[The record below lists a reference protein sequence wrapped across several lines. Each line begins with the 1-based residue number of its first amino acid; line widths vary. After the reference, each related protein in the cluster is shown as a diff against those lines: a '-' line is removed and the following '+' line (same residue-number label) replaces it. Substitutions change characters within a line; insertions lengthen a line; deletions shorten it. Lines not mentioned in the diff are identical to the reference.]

1 MSEETSQSA
10 HNGPGGA
17 GSGGN
22 NGPGGAG
29 SAGENSSGQGAESGA
44 ATLDAVELDL
54 AGVARTA
61 PWDAQWSGC
70 LLHGFGASAQDLVSL
85 APGLG
90 GAQRWVFPHAPA
102 PINVAGMAY
111 GRAWFPRTEEELQ
124 QALFGGYFL
133 SLRRLEPA
141 GLAQAAW
148 EVRRLV
154 EGRNL
159 AWETLILGGFSQ
171 GAMVVAEILRQ
182 GLENSKLPLPAVT
195 ILFSGALTAE
205 SWWTGLS
212 TAGRSPGPHGENL
225 PRVFQSHGTQ
235 DPVLPL
241 REGEALRDTLTAAGF
256 SVDWHQFN
264 GRHEIPEQV
273 IAAATG
279 CIRPN

>member
-1 MSEETSQSA
+1 MSEETRWSA
-10 HNGPGGA
+10 QNGL
-17 GSGGN
+17 
-22 NGPGGAG
+22 GGAG
-29 SAGENSSGQGAESGA
+29 SAGENSSRPGGQGGNNGA
-44 ATLDAVELDL
+44 AMLDAVELDL
-54 AGVARTA
+54 ADVARTA
-61 PWDAQWSGC
+61 PWDGGRSGC

-85 APGLG
+85 APTLG

-102 PINVAGMAY
+102 PITVAGMAY

-182 GLENSKLPLPAVT
+182 GLDNPKLPLPAVAL
-195 ILFSGALTAE
+195 LFSGALTAE

-212 TAGRSPGPHGENL
+212 TAGRSPGPHGEHL

-241 REGEALRDTLTAAGF
+241 REGEALRDALTAAGF
-256 SVDWHQFN
+256 SVNWHQFT

-273 IAAATG
+273 VTAAAECT
-279 CIRPN
+279 RPN

>member
-1 MSEETSQSA
+1 MSEGTSRST
-10 HNGPGGA
+10 HNG
-17 GSGGN
+17 SD
-22 NGPGGAG
+22 GAG
-29 SAGENSSGQGAESGA
+29 SAGENSSGPGGQGGNNGA
-44 ATLDAVELDL
+44 AMLEAVELDL
-54 AGVARTA
+54 ADVARATS
-61 PWDAQWSGC
+61 WDAGRSGC

-85 APGLG
+85 APMLG

-102 PINVAGMAY
+102 SITVAGMAY

-182 GLENSKLPLPAVT
+182 GLDNPKLPLPAVAL
-195 ILFSGALTAE
+195 LFSGALTAE

-212 TAGRSPGPHGENL
+212 TAGRSPGPHGANL

-241 REGEALRDTLTAAGF
+241 REGEALRDALTAAGF
-256 SVDWHQFN
+256 SVDWHQFT
-264 GRHEIPEQV
+264 GRHEIPEPV
-273 IAAATG
+273 VTAAAEF
-279 CIRPN
+279 IRPN